1 MKFKCPWIKKRL
13 IAVILVLMAVGGSS
27 ESGRRNSTITV
38 KQLSNDS
45 TTTEA
50 SSPLA
55 LVAAESLQVQRQAF
69 LSVILSY
76 LARPEENPA
85 DGDALEGR
93 DVQDTNEQ
101 DQVRD
106 ENNNLTAGQSWS
118 RFADSHIHLR
128 VLRSTSEPE
137 ARALFSRSRTAHP
150 SSGINRHNPRR
161 QFQFNP
167 NVQRPSSTAVSVPPS
182 DRTAELAE
190 LLRENLLR
198 QRRRN
203 QLIDGEAEETSAT
216 IEVVQTRTPFVIRN
230 GEMIMN
236 DLPMVE
242 RRSIP
247 QFGGM
252 VILYTRASPLRLLYY
267 GNWCGSGGMGPALD
281 SIDQCCMTHDQC
293 YGDVE
298 QLPCKVIFQKPYTV
312 HYAWRW
318 VEERKQAYC
327 LRTGDRCADM
337 TCECDRIAAA
347 CFAKHMINAKLK
359 GNRLRKHRNRVK
371 HPILRGQ

>member
-1 MKFKCPWIKKRL
+1 
-13 IAVILVLMAVGGSS
+13 MAVGGSS
-27 ESGRRNSTITV
+27 ESGRRNNNSTITA
-38 KQLSNDS
+38 KQRGNFS

-76 LARPEENPA
+76 LAKPEENPA
-85 DGDALEGR
+85 DGDGSEGR
-93 DVQDTNEQ
+93 DFEDKKEEYEL
-101 DQVRD
+101 RD

-137 ARALFSRSRTAHP
+137 ARALFSRSRTASVHP
-150 SSGINRHNPRR
+150 SSGISRHNPRR
-161 QFQFNP
+161 QSHLIP
-167 NVQRPSSTAVSVPPS
+167 SAQRPISTAVSVPSS

-190 LLRENLLR
+190 LLRENLQR

-203 QLIDGEAEETSAT
+203 QLVDGEAEETSAT

-236 DLPMVE
+236 ELPMVE

-298 QLPCKVIFQKPYTV
+298 ELPCKVIFQKPYTV

-318 VEERKQAYC
+318 VEDRKQAYC

-337 TCECDRIAAA
+337 TCECDRIAAS

-359 GNRLRKHRNRVK
+359 GNRLRKNRNRVK
-371 HPILRGQ
+371 HPFLRGQ

>member
-1 MKFKCPWIKKRL
+1 MKFKCPWIKGRL

-38 KQLSNDS
+38 KQRGNFS
-45 TTTEA
+45 TTTE
-50 SSPLA
+50 SPLA

-85 DGDALEGR
+85 DGLEGR
-93 DVQDTNEQ
+93 DFEDKTEEYE
-101 DQVRD
+101 VRD

-150 SSGINRHNPRR
+150 SSGISRHNPRR
-161 QFQFNP
+161 QFHLIP
-167 NVQRPSSTAVSVPPS
+167 SAQRPISVPSS

-190 LLRENLLR
+190 LLRENLQR

-203 QLIDGEAEETSAT
+203 QLVDGEAEETSAT

-298 QLPCKVIFQKPYTV
+298 KLPCKVIFQKPYTV

-318 VEERKQAYC
+318 VEDRKQAYC

-337 TCECDRIAAA
+337 TCECDRIAAS